1 MHRTGLTAAVAVVG
15 GGPSGLTAA
24 IALASA
30 GFDVALVA
38 RAAPVDN
45 RTTALLA
52 SSVTA
57 LETLGV
63 WDHCRAHAEP
73 FGTLRIID
81 YKIGRAPKQSRS
93 LQLPIYGV
101 MAQQELEGHRGRSW
115 TVAAAGYVAFKE
127 KEPFVPL
134 GGRATALEAAIA
146 DGQKRMLAAVDAI
159 ERGEFPVQPDEPF
172 RCQWCGYAGV
182 CRKDYVGDE

>member
-63 WDHCRAHAEP
+63 
-73 FGTLRIID
+73 
-81 YKIGRAPKQSRS
+81 
-93 LQLPIYGV
+93 
-101 MAQQELEGHRGRSW
+101 
-115 TVAAAGYVAFKE
+115 
-127 KEPFVPL
+127 
-134 GGRATALEAAIA
+134 
-146 DGQKRMLAAVDAI
+146 
-159 ERGEFPVQPDEPF
+159 
-172 RCQWCGYAGV
+172 
-182 CRKDYVGDE
+182 